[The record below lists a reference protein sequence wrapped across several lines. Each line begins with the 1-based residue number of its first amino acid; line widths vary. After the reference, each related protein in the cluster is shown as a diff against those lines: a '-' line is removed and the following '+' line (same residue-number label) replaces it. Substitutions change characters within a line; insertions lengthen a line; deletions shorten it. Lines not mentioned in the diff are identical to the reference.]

1 MDVLIMDFIVKN
13 AYNKRDIA
21 KEHEMESIMY
31 VEIDGIKLNYKK
43 QGEGKTVVLLHG
55 WGGCADSFLPVFNHL
70 STSHEVYAIDFPG
83 FGQSDPPRG
92 PWDVTDYTEMLR
104 RFFSLLNIEKAA
116 LIGHSFGGRVSILF
130 SAKYPE
136 LVAKV
141 VLADSAGIIPKRGW
155 KYHYNVYKFKL
166 AKKLFLKFSAK
177 GTQEERLEAFYKEHG
192 SSDYKQ
198 AGAAMRQTFVKVVN
212 QDLRGYLPHIKAST
226 LLIWGEEDKDT
237 PLYFGQIMEKE
248 IPDAGLVVFKGAGH
262 FAYLDRIND
271 FNIIVSKFLEG

>member
-1 MDVLIMDFIVKN
+1 
-13 AYNKRDIA
+13 
-21 KEHEMESIMY
+21 MESSMY
-31 VEIDGIKLNYKK
+31 LEIDGIKLNYKK
-43 QGEGKTVVLLHG
+43 CGEGKTVILLHG

-70 STSHEVYAIDFPG
+70 SKNYEVYAIDFPG
-83 FGQSDPPRG
+83 FGQSAPPIV
-92 PWDVTDYTEMLR
+92 PWDVTDYMEMLR
-104 RFFSLLNIEKAA
+104 RFFALLNIEKAV

-136 LVAKV
+136 LVDKV
-141 VLADSAGIIPKRGW
+141 VLADSAGLIPKRGW
-155 KYHYNVYKFKL
+155 KYHFNVNTFKL
-166 AKKLFLKFSAK
+166 AKKLFLMFSAK
-177 GTQEERLEAFYKEHG
+177 GTQEEKLEAFYKKHG

-198 AGAAMRQTFVKVVN
+198 TGSAMRQTFVKVVN
-212 QDLRGYLPHIKAST
+212 QDLRGYLPQIKAST